1 MFSAGRGASSV
12 PNPVGSERQPIKDA
26 IGPIATLKEQVAT
39 LKQRAIQAADVARDA
54 AADAAQMTN
63 AHTMMIA
70 QHCKLFLRAAFGIN
84 PDGTAITNKSL
95 LPERLKVKRLVKRL
109 VKTVKQ
115 YKYIIQVLTNW
126 GNDTVLAAAPSDD
139 HDAATVRSF
148 CRKHIQG
155 YSYVKH
161 FKIEEAQSID
171 ESPKSILKH
180 KKSGGV
186 VRHMLNVSDVIN

>member
-1 MFSAGRGASSV
+1 M
-12 PNPVGSERQPIKDA
+12 
-26 IGPIATLKEQVAT
+26 ATLK
-39 LKQRAIQAADVARDA
+39 KRAIQAADVARDA

-63 AHTMMIA
+63 AHTTMIV
-70 QHCKLFLRAAFGIN
+70 QHRKLFLRAAFGIN
-84 PDGTAITNKSL
+84 PDRTAITDKSL
-95 LPERLKVKRLVKRL
+95 LPERLKVNRM
-109 VKTVKQ
+109 VKTVEQ
-115 YKYIIQVLTNW
+115 YNYIIQVLTNW

-139 HDAATVRSF
+139 HDAAMVRSF

-161 FKIEEAQSID
+161 FEIEEAQSID

-186 VRHMLNVSDVIN
+186 VLHMLDVFNVIN